1 MRPAVFVDRD
11 GVLNKTIYLKGVP
24 TPPRSIKEVEILSGV
39 KEAILLFK
47 SYGLEV
53 IVVTNQPDVAR
64 GRTSRA
70 DVEQINAFLSM
81 ELEIQHFYVCYHDD
95 DDSCHCRKPNP
106 GLLEAAAQ
114 ELDIDLARSFLV
126 GDRWKDIDAGNAVS
140 CKSYL
145 VDYGFEE
152 QQPRGN
158 FTRVKS
164 LLDAATQITYLK

>member
-1 MRPAVFVDRD
+1 MRRAIFVDRD
-11 GVLNKTIYLKGVP
+11 GVLNKTFYLKGVP

-39 KEAILLFK
+39 KQAILLFK
-47 SYGLEV
+47 NYGLEI

-70 DVEQINAFLSM
+70 AVEQINAFLAK

-95 DDSCHCRKPNP
+95 DDSCCCRKPNP
-106 GLLEAAAQ
+106 GLLETAAQ

-140 CKSYL
+140 CISYFI
-145 VDYGFEE
+145 DYGFEE
-152 QQPRGN
+152 QQPMGN
-158 FTRVKS
+158 FTRVES
-164 LLDAATQITYLK
+164 LLDAATRISFLK